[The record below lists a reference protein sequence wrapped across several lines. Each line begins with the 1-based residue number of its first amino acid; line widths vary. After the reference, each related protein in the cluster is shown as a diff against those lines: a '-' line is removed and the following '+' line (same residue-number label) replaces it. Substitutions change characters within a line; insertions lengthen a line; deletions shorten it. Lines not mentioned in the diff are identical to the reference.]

1 MIQKLFFF
9 IGLLFISNIN
19 AQVLSTY
26 GDNFESLNLGN
37 IQDQGN
43 MPHTW
48 HHNGGDDAKPFFQV
62 EDTPA
67 HGRVMAITG
76 PSGSD
81 AWLYTSASKNIWR
94 NAFGAAWN
102 ARTAG
107 NNVVVVEFD
116 FNPGLAS
123 ASQNNFSI
131 EIMGNNDTPV
141 AGLTIGKN
149 GLGIGGAD
157 GENRCHVMYAS
168 TFTQGIAGD
177 SESDPIKGGNS
188 GYGPYAAEFTNGTI
202 SKYRPL
208 FVDDYNKFYN
218 DTWIRLSFSYD
229 FTASGK
235 DGYFDGKFRAKL
247 PQGASNGGVGTGANP
262 YSTHWNPCTATEEP
276 TEVDFF
282 AYTGPNNTVSATAY
296 FDNIVVKAT
305 NETNNLLSV
314 ESRTRSVLV
323 STYPNPTTD
332 VINIYNSNNLRLSK
346 YELRDIK
353 GSVMKY
359 GSLKNIQDQKINV
372 SDLSAGVYLLNMNT
386 EDNSTVTKKII
397 KQ

>member
-9 IGLLFISNIN
+9 TGLLFISNVN
-19 AQVLSTY
+19 AQVLSSY
-26 GDNFESLNLGN
+26 GDNFEALSLGD
-37 IQDQGN
+37 IQDQGTA
-43 MPHTW
+43 PHTW
-48 HHNGGDDAKPFFQV
+48 HHNGGDDARPFFQV
-62 EDTPA
+62 EDSPE
-67 HGRVMAITG
+67 HGKFMANTG

-94 NAFGAAWN
+94 NAFGAAW
-102 ARTAG
+102 ATRTEG

-116 FNPGLAS
+116 FNPGAAS
-123 ASQNNFSI
+123 ISQNNFSV

-141 AGLTIGKN
+141 AGITIGKN
-149 GLGIGGAD
+149 GLGINGNT
-157 GENRCHVMYAS
+157 GENKCHVMYAS
-168 TFTQGIAGD
+168 TILVGTPSNGGTT
-177 SESDPIKGGNS
+177 PITVGNS
-188 GYGPYAAEFTNGTI
+188 GYGPYAAEFTNGEI

-208 FVDDYNKFYN
+208 FVDDYNGLLN
-218 DTWIRLSFSYD
+218 DTWVRIAISYD
-229 FTASGK
+229 FSASGA
-235 DGYFDGKFRAKL
+235 DGYFDGKFRAVI
-247 PQGASNGGVGTGANP
+247 PQGAGGGIAKP

-282 AYTGPNNTVSATAY
+282 AYTGPNNTESATAY

-332 VINIYNSNNLRLSK
+332 VINIYNSNNLKLSK

-353 GSVMKY
+353 GSVMKS
-359 GSLKNIQDQKINV
+359 GSLKNIQDQRINV
-372 SDLSAGVYLLNMNT
+372 SDLSAGIYFLNMNT

>member
-9 IGLLFISNIN
+9 TGLLFICNVN
-19 AQVLSTY
+19 AQVLSSY
-26 GDNFESLNLGN
+26 GDNFEALSLGD
-37 IQDQGN
+37 IQDQGIA
-43 MPHTW
+43 PHTW
-48 HHNGGDDAKPFFQV
+48 HHNGSDDARPFFQV
-62 EDTPA
+62 EDSPEN
-67 HGRVMAITG
+67 GKVMAITG

-81 AWLYTSASKNIWR
+81 AWLYTGASKNIWR
-94 NAFGAAWN
+94 NAFGAAW
-102 ARTAG
+102 ATRTAG

-116 FNPGLAS
+116 FNPRAAS
-123 ASQNNFSI
+123 SSQNNFSV
-131 EIMGNNDTPV
+131 EIMGNNDSPV
-141 AGLTIGKN
+141 AGITIGKN
-149 GLGIGGAD
+149 GLGINGNT
-157 GENRCHVMYAS
+157 GENKCHVMYAS
-168 TFTQGIAGD
+168 TIAVGTP
-177 SESDPIKGGNS
+177 SDGNTNPIKVGNS

-208 FVDDYNKFYN
+208 FVDDYNGLLN
-218 DTWIRLSFSYD
+218 NTWVRIAISYD
-229 FTASGK
+229 FSASGA
-235 DGYFDGKFRAKL
+235 DAYFDGKFRAVI
-247 PQGASNGGVGTGANP
+247 PQGTGDGIAKP
-262 YSTHWNPCTATEEP
+262 YSSHWNPCTATEEP

-305 NETNNLLSV
+305 NETNNLLSF

-353 GSVMKY
+353 GSVMKS

-372 SDLSAGVYLLNMNT
+372 SDLSAGVYFLNMNT